1 MSGRILAVAALVAS
15 LSLQQAAAQAKPS
28 FAGTWKMNTEKSD
41 PMGGGGG
48 GGGGGMAAA
57 PLVITQND
65 KQLVETRNING
76 QDRVTTYNLDG
87 TESVNS
93 TGRGE
98 SKSKLHWE
106 GTSLIIETTSTFNG
120 QSGPMTITS
129 KEVRVLSEDGKMM
142 TVTTT
147 RTTPNGETTSKR
159 VYDKQ

>member
-1 MSGRILAVAALVAS
+1 
-15 LSLQQAAAQAKPS
+15 
-28 FAGTWKMNTEKSD
+28 
-41 PMGGGGG
+41 
-48 GGGGGMAAA
+48 MAPA
-57 PLVITQND
+57 PVVITQND

-87 TESVNS
+87 SESINT

-106 GTSLIIETTSTFNG
+106 GTFLVIETTSTFNG
-120 QSGPMTITS
+120 QNGAMTITS
-129 KEVRVLSEDGKMM
+129 KEVRALSADGKVM

-147 RTTPNGETTSKR
+147 RTTPNGEQTSKR